1 MGLADLHWDCTAVG
15 MNPMK
20 QSHVGVNFGR
30 CEDSHTR
37 SVELTTPLNF
47 RQRSAIQDLRHR
59 ERTRVNTAALSCV
72 CDGGRETNVD
82 YYNNVEESSSEG
94 SFLSDGS
101 SSSSDS
107 TITLE
112 STKAWKRQLIEGPP
126 DSSSARDEDPSS
138 TCPHYL
144 RTWHYNVVPKF
155 KRPRFK
161 EWSISMITRVVL
173 VTWHGG

>member
-1 MGLADLHWDCTAVG
+1 MKQRPGSWPLKTPQEPRIAELEKQVSALTESLDMAENYSRRLNIQVVGLAEGTETGQPVDFFESWLPRTLGIAT
-15 MNPMK
+15 K
-20 QSHVGVNFGR
+20 AGR
-30 CEDSHTR
+30 YSHTR

-59 ERTRVNTAALSCV
+59 ERRRVNTAALSCV

-112 STKAWKRQLIEGPP
+112 STILPKLGK
-126 DSSSARDEDPSS
+126 DS
-138 TCPHYL
+138 
-144 RTWHYNVVPKF
+144 
-155 KRPRFK
+155 
-161 EWSISMITRVVL
+161 
-173 VTWHGG
+173 